1 MSALARKVVGFWL
14 LTGCFMVFFQVIV
27 GGVTRLTES
36 GLSIT
41 EWKPVK
47 GIVPPL
53 NEPEWNAEFELYK
66 QKVQYKTI
74 NEGME
79 LSEFKWIFFWEYFHR
94 FWARFMGFV
103 FIIPFVFF
111 VFKGWFDKA
120 FFRKIGVLFLWGGLI
135 GLYGWI
141 MVKSGL
147 TGIYVPPV
155 HLSIHL
161 ILALS
166 LFGYLVYMTLSVYR
180 INGAQLAVDSLQLKK
195 LQRLALTILLVL
207 FLQIFLGGIV
217 SGMKAGLAANTW
229 PDMNGQVIPSAL
241 FNEPA
246 TTVGFTQYNAQD
258 NWGRIF
264 IQFVHRFMAY
274 TLLVLVLVFF
284 LKSRNITTD
293 KFLKLGLNLFP
304 FTVLLQALIG
314 IITVQNC
321 VGKIPV
327 SWGVLHQAGAML
339 LIAATVFV
347 IFHLQSGKEKV
358 RA

>member
-1 MSALARKVVGFWL
+1 MSPLARKVVGSWL
-14 LTGCFMVFFQVIV
+14 LIGCCMVFFQVIV

-47 GIVPPL
+47 GIIPPL

-74 NEGME
+74 NDGMT

-103 FIIPFVFF
+103 FIIPFIFF
-111 VFKGWFDKA
+111 VLKGWLDKA
-120 FFRKIGVLFLWGGLI
+120 FFKKIGVLFLWGGAI
-135 GLYGWI
+135 GVYGWI

-147 TGIYVPPV
+147 TGMYVPPI

-166 LFGYLVYMTLSVYR
+166 LFAYLVYMTLSVLTPQPITGHR
-180 INGAQLAVDSLQLKK
+180 QPATKLRPLAY
-195 LQRLALTILLVL
+195 TILAVL

-229 PDMNGQVIPSAL
+229 PDMNGEIIPAAL
-241 FNEPA
+241 WQLQPTAE
-246 TTVGFTQYNAQD
+246 GFLKYDSQSF
-258 NWGRIF
+258 WGRVF
-264 IQFVHRFMAY
+264 IQLLHRTTAY
-274 TLLVLVLVFF
+274 ILVVLVVVFF
-284 LKSRNITTD
+284 FKSQKAQLSGQFSLAT
-293 KFLKLGLNLFP
+293 KLLLSAVLF
-304 FTVLLQALIG
+304 QATIG
-314 IITVQNC
+314 VITVINC
-321 VGKIPV
+321 TGKIPV
-327 SWGVLHQAGAML
+327 FWGVMHQAGAML
-339 LIAATVFV
+339 LIVTVV
-347 IFHLQSGKEKV
+347 MAIFHLHQQDSNTI
-358 RA
+358 AS